1 MARFNNYNRENDI
14 RGTSSE
20 SRNAEKVAEANRSI
34 NDLRSDVLRL
44 KIMLQAMMEIMVEQ
58 GVAPDLINSKIDEIM
73 TRTEIFEPL
82 EKEIKPCPKCGRLI
96 LDNGVL
102 PLTGTCLYCGAT
114 VRFPPKFT
122 PGKE

>member
-1 MARFNNYNRENDI
+1 MSYTYHSKNNDFKDA
-14 RGTSSE
+14 TSE

-58 GVAPDLINSKIDEIM
+58 GVDPDLINARIDEIM

-82 EKEIKPCPKCGRLI
+82 EKETKPCPKCGRLI

>member
-1 MARFNNYNRENDI
+1 MRYTYHSKNNDFKDA
-14 RGTSSE
+14 TSE

-58 GVAPDLINSKIDEIM
+58 GVDPDLINARIDEIM

-82 EKEIKPCPKCGRLI
+82 EKETKPCPKCGRLI

>member
-1 MARFNNYNRENDI
+1 MRYTYHSKNNDFKDA
-14 RGTSSE
+14 TSE
-20 SRNAEKVAEANRSI
+20 SRNAEKVAEANRSF

-58 GVAPDLINSKIDEIM
+58 GVDPDLINARIDEIM

-82 EKEIKPCPKCGRLI
+82 EKETKPCPKCGRLI